1 MVKICKY
8 KQVEAYLRHAIE
20 QRLFNSHEKL
30 PSIREL
36 ALALSVSK
44 NTVIRAYQVLEAQ
57 GSVYAQPRS
66 GYCVSPP
73 PSSLEIRE
81 QTPRQVDLL
90 SMSKDILANPI
101 KHYEMSAGSAHPN
114 IDSSA
119 IRSLYAHI
127 GRHSRKQTHIPS
139 HYQLPPGNNQLVKQL
154 AKLSQESG
162 IFAQSRDIA
171 ITHGAQ
177 QAISLAFR
185 ALTQVGDIVAVESP
199 CYFGTLLLIESLG
212 LRVVEIPSH
221 TITGIDLDA
230 LVDALQRWPIKALL
244 LTPNFTNPTGA
255 LMPLLHRK
263 MLLEK
268 TSSLPIIEDDVFG
281 YLGFNDPIASLKSLD
296 NHDRVIYINSLSKT
310 LDSRLRIGWIIA
322 GQYME
327 KIDKILLSENM
338 GSLNLIQSAVAEFLS
353 SGQYK
358 THLAKMRRLY
368 QYRQQTFTTMLNQAF
383 NGQQGLQ
390 GQYHLCHP
398 EGSFLNWLILPS
410 HIDTYELYQQCLPK
424 KISFL
429 PGHLFATQHQFTHCI
444 RFSVANLNDEK
455 KWQPSLNL
463 LAQMIAAQL
472 K

>member
-57 GSVYAQPRS
+57 GWVYAQPRS

-73 PSSLEIRE
+73 PSSLEISE

-212 LRVVEIPSH
+212 
-221 TITGIDLDA
+221 
-230 LVDALQRWPIKALL
+230 
-244 LTPNFTNPTGA
+244 
-255 LMPLLHRK
+255 
-263 MLLEK
+263 
-268 TSSLPIIEDDVFG
+268 
-281 YLGFNDPIASLKSLD
+281 
-296 NHDRVIYINSLSKT
+296 
-310 LDSRLRIGWIIA
+310 
-322 GQYME
+322 
-327 KIDKILLSENM
+327 
-338 GSLNLIQSAVAEFLS
+338 
-353 SGQYK
+353 
-358 THLAKMRRLY
+358 
-368 QYRQQTFTTMLNQAF
+368 
-383 NGQQGLQ
+383 
-390 GQYHLCHP
+390 
-398 EGSFLNWLILPS
+398 
-410 HIDTYELYQQCLPK
+410 
-424 KISFL
+424 
-429 PGHLFATQHQFTHCI
+429 
-444 RFSVANLNDEK
+444 
-455 KWQPSLNL
+455 
-463 LAQMIAAQL
+463 
-472 K
+472 